1 MRGVRGYWRE
11 SPLFRWNNDKMNN
24 NKNAEDESSDQ
35 REEEIFYTNAFG
47 KYPVPKTCPYQS
59 R

>member
-11 SPLFRWNNDKMNN
+11 SPLFRWNNDKM